1 MLGGILQ
8 DVSDF
13 EGIAGN
19 REHTVLVES
28 GRDPLPK
35 LLHFDANICYSNYQ
49 HAVSLSVRSATS
61 KCIVLLTLPCQSPK
75 FLCRFLDLISVARGR
90 NSV

>member
-19 REHTVLVES
+19 GEHTVLVES

-35 LLHFDANICYSNYQ
+35 LLHFDANICYSNPS
-49 HAVSLSVRSATS
+49 ACCFTLCSLCHNDVHCAAYSAMSIAQIPVPVPRSN
-61 KCIVLLTLPCQSPK
+61 I
-75 FLCRFLDLISVARGR
+75 RGPR
-90 NSV
+90 S